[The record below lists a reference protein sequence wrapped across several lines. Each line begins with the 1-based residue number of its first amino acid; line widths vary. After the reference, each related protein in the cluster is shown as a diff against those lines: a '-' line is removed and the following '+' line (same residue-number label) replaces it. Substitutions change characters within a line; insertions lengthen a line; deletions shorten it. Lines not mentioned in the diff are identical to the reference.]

1 MSKRAEEAALKAYP
15 VKMTPL
21 VYQDLIDQFG
31 GKTEIDVNTY
41 PRCLF
46 QEAYEQA
53 EKDLALTW
61 EDIRAID
68 ELLTL
73 VYDPDNE
80 KGYYTRVLEEFN
92 KRMQEKCQ
100 MLKL

>member
-41 PRCLF
+41 PRSIF
-46 QEAYEQA
+46 RQAYELA

-73 VYDPDNE
+73 VYDPNNE
-80 KGYYTRVLEEFN
+80 EGYYTRVLEEFN
-92 KRMQEKCQ
+92 RRRGEK
-100 MLKL
+100 

>member
-1 MSKRAEEAALKAYP
+1 MSRAEEAALKAYP

-61 EDIRAID
+61 EDMRTIANIFHSMMAD
-68 ELLTL
+68 MT
-73 VYDPDNE
+73 VDDDVE
-80 KGYYTRVLEEFN
+80 KIYKEVLRQFLER
-92 KRMQEKCQ
+92 KK
-100 MLKL
+100 

>member
-1 MSKRAEEAALKAYP
+1 MSNRSEKAALKVYP
-15 VKMTPL
+15 PTHPE
-21 VYQDLIDQFG
+21 
-31 GKTEIDVNTY
+31 GKRHAKRVQSESVDTHQPIRTI
-41 PRCLF
+41 F
-46 QEAYEQA
+46 QKGYELA

-80 KGYYTRVLEEFN
+80 EGYYTRVLEEFN
-92 KRMQEKCQ
+92 KQRGEK
-100 MLKL
+100 

>member
-53 EKDLALTW
+53 EKDLKEKIEGTLREW
-61 EDIRAID
+61 QKRVGQHSLHWWVYENVINNVK
-68 ELLTL
+68 EL
-73 VYDPDNE
+73 
-80 KGYYTRVLEEFN
+80 
-92 KRMQEKCQ
+92 
-100 MLKL
+100 